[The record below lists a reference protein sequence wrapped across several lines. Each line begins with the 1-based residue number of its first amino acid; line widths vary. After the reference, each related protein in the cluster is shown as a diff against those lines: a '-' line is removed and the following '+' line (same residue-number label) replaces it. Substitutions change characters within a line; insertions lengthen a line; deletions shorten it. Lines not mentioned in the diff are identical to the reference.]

1 VKSAKG
7 DNGNLC
13 AGADHQ

>member
-1 VKSAKG
+1 SAKG

-13 AGADHQ
+13 AGADHH